1 MLKEIPI
8 YCYLPRWLTSKD
20 TLALPEKIEEVN
32 EIMLTRRIKTEN
44 DIFVFFYE
52 DDDIFAQRLLK
63 VLEMFDNKLDKKNID
78 FVKISDDGIDKVR
91 IKKMKC
97 FDKTPVMDERGHEN
111 KDDVNDDVNDSSF

>member
-1 MLKEIPI
+1 
-8 YCYLPRWLTSKD
+8 
-20 TLALPEKIEEVN
+20 
-32 EIMLTRRIKTEN
+32 MLTRRIKTEN

-91 IKKMKC
+91 I
-97 FDKTPVMDERGHEN
+97 
-111 KDDVNDDVNDSSF
+111 

>member
-1 MLKEIPI
+1 
-8 YCYLPRWLTSKD
+8 
-20 TLALPEKIEEVN
+20 
-32 EIMLTRRIKTEN
+32 MLTRRIKTEN

-91 IKKMKC
+91 IKKMKVLI
-97 FDKTPVMDERGHEN
+97 KRL
-111 KDDVNDDVNDSSF
+111 

>member
-91 IKKMKC
+91 IKKMKVLI
-97 FDKTPVMDERGHEN
+97 KRL
-111 KDDVNDDVNDSSF
+111 

>member
-1 MLKEIPI
+1 
-8 YCYLPRWLTSKD
+8 
-20 TLALPEKIEEVN
+20 
-32 EIMLTRRIKTEN
+32 MLTRRIKTEN

-91 IKKMKC
+91 IEKMKR
-97 FDKTPVMDERGHEN
+97 FDKETPVMDERVDEN
-111 KDDVNDDVNDSSF
+111 KYDSNDYFNDINL